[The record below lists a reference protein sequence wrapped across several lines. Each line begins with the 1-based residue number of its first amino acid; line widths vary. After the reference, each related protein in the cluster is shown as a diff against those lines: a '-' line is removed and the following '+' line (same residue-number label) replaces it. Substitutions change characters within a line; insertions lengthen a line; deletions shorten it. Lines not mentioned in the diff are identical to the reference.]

1 MKINTSIPS
10 VTTNE
15 VAGHGKPVAQGN
27 RKTSAAAS
35 EQVDL
40 SSLAARLQDAGATAD
55 APAVDAARVSEIKQA
70 ISEGRFQINPERIA
84 DGLLDSVREMLSRQ
98 QG

>member
-1 MKINTSIPS
+1 VKINPSIPS

-15 VAGHGKPVAQGN
+15 VAGASKPAAQGS
-27 RKTSAAAS
+27 RKASAAPS

-40 SSLAARLQDAGATAD
+40 SSLAAHLQDVGAAAD
-55 APAVDAARVSEIKQA
+55 TPVDAARVAEIKQA

-84 DGLLDSVREMLSRQ
+84 DGLLDSVRQMLARQ